1 MRNERKI
8 IQDST
13 LGVEALLFNGIQQEF
28 PNHWHEYYV
37 IGLMEAGTRQFTC
50 QNTCYIVEAGDLI
63 LIPPKA
69 AHRCQQL
76 TEEKLVY
83 RNIHLTPENMAVQV
97 QKIFNTQLTPHFP
110 EPVIRQVK
118 EKE

>member
-97 QKIFNTQLTPHFP
+97 QKFLTLN
-110 EPVIRQVK
+110 
-118 EKE
+118 

>member
-69 AHRCQQL
+69 AHRCPPLPATHGGKAGLPQYPL
-76 TEEKLVY
+76 NPGEHGGTSTK
-83 RNIHLTPENMAVQV
+83 N
-97 QKIFNTQLTPHFP
+97 F
-110 EPVIRQVK
+110 
-118 EKE
+118 